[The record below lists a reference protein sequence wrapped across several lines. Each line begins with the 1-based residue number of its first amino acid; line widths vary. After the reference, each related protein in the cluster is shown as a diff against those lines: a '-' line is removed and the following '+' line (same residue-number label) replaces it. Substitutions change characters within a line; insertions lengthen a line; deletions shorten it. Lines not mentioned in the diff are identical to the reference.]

1 MPEYLVKWKINVNA
15 DSPREAAEQAWA
27 HMRRPDSTANVFLV
41 ISEEVPGS
49 FYHIDLMDGGEP

>member
-27 HMRRPDSTANVFLV
+27 HMRRPDSTANVFTV
-41 ISEEVPGS
+41 TDEDGDDTEV
-49 FYHIDLMDGGEP
+49 DLMDGGEP